1 MGQVRATLM
10 DLADIRAYEC
20 TLPDDV
26 PVSDIAGRLAKLIH
40 MPMVGPDNLPLSYG
54 LVIRGGKSLDPDAT
68 LAALGAPKKLT
79 MRIVPEVTVS
89 QEEAEPECDLA
100 VEVPEEEPEPLIE
113 IAEPTA
119 LLHDVELGARPDVR
133 IDARVH
139 KEIEEFA
146 SQDRNAECVGLLL
159 GEVIAEGTSRVVHIS
174 AIAPAKGAVG
184 TRSSIRLSTDAWQEM
199 LRVRDTRYSELRVLG
214 WFHTHV
220 GWGVFMSD
228 ADVFLHRHF
237 FPHPNMIS
245 YVLDPTTGRDGFF
258 FWHEGKISLCPSFG
272 LVGTPEEVGVGRGRK
287 LFRKGRPDLRDAVIA
302 LLVVLCLYL
311 AFSHPLS
318 TNRFATKGT
327 QASVKVTDTSAS
339 KPKTRMRRN
348 TDLDRSYTVEPNE
361 NLWGIC
367 IREYENGGL
376 AQALAKYNGL
386 ARSQDLMAGQEIK
399 LPPEDVLREMR
410 DEM

>member
-26 PVSDIAGRLAKLIH
+26 PVSNLAGRLAKLIH
-40 MPMVGPDNLPLSYG
+40 MPAVGPDNLPLSYG
-54 LVIRGGKSLDPDAT
+54 LIIRGGKALNPDAT
-68 LAALGAPKKLT
+68 LAAQGTPKKLT
-79 MRIVPEVTVS
+79 LRIVPQVTVS
-89 QEEAEPECDLA
+89 QENTETECEPAAEMPEDD
-100 VEVPEEEPEPLIE
+100 PDPPIE

-146 SQDRNAECVGLLL
+146 SRDRNAECAGLLL
-159 GEVIAEGTSRVVHIS
+159 GAVIAEGKSRVVHVA
-174 AIAPAKGAVG
+174 AIAPAKGAPG
-184 TRSSIRLSTDAWQEM
+184 TRSSVRLTADAWEEM
-199 LRVRDTRYSELRVLG
+199 LRVRDSRYSELRVLG

-228 ADVFLHRHF
+228 ADVFFHRHF
-237 FPHPNMIS
+237 FPHPNMLS

-272 LVGTPEEVGVGRGRK
+272 IVGTPEEVGVGRGRK
-287 LFRKGRPDLRDAVIA
+287 LFGKGSRPDIRDVVIA
-302 LLVVLCLYL
+302 LLVVLCMYL
-311 AFSHPLS
+311 AFSRPMA
-318 TNRFATKGT
+318 TDRAATKMH
-327 QASVKVTDTSAS
+327 APAKVTHAS
-339 KPKTRMRRN
+339 QKKPKAAAIYN
-348 TDLDRSYTVEPNE
+348 GDLDRAYTVGANE

-367 IREYENGGL
+367 VREYKNGGL

-386 ARSQDLMAGQEIK
+386 ARSQDLMTGQEIK
-399 LPPEDVLREMR
+399 LPPEDVLREQR
-410 DEM
+410 WER